1 MPTHLI
7 YQAWKKTKDEKG
19 AIKQHTKDSKGNE
32 IVRDIRFVDPM
43 THKDME
49 EFDGYCFLCGEH
61 TTHGMKLK
69 KIFSNVFTDW
79 NIGKCRTSTHVCP
92 ACCFSI
98 LTSKERYGIRTF
110 SNVANEE
117 NLWLP
122 NRSELRGFLVHP
134 PTPPFVINLAVSQK
148 KHIAFKGEV
157 NYSRDIFTVMYE
169 EMPVLIDRKEFTRLL
184 ELVEHFLYGFTKTEI
199 TTGDYNQK
207 RILDFGIE
215 EWEAF
220 EKRVKPFRGTP
231 LLDVVMFVAQKVENE
246 EELKCYMVSELKMKT
261 QQQRHLSSMQST
273 AAGIEKEGQ
282 AESICGGKLKDS
294 QKSVQSEQLQLDLF

>member
-7 YQAWKKTKDEKG
+7 YQAWKKTG
-19 AIKQHTKDSKGNE
+19 RLIQNTKDSKGNDIQKE
-32 IVRDIRFVDPM
+32 IKLVDPM

-49 EFDGYCFLCGEH
+49 EFDGYCYLCGEP

-69 KIFSNVFTDW
+69 KVFSNVFTDW
-79 NIGKCRTSTHVCP
+79 NIGKYRTSTHVCP
-92 ACCFSI
+92 ACCFTI
-98 LTSKERYGIRTF
+98 LTSPERHALRTF
-110 SNVANEE
+110 SNVANKD
-117 NLWLP
+117 NLYLP
-122 NRSELRGFLVHP
+122 NRVEMREFLLHP
-134 PTPPFVINLAVSQK
+134 PEPPFVINLAVSQK

-220 EKRVKPFRGTP
+220 EERVKKYRGSP
-231 LLDVVMFVAQKVENE
+231 LLDVVMFVAQKIESE
-246 EELKCYMVSELKMKT
+246 EKLQCYMASELKMNT
-261 QQQRHLSSMQST
+261 LQQQHSSSMPST
-273 AAGIEKEGQ
+273 AAGTEKEDQVG
-282 AESICGGKLKDS
+282 STCGDKLNDS
-294 QKSVQSEQLQLDLF
+294 QKLVQNEQLQLELF

>member
-7 YQAWKKTKDEKG
+7 YKAWQNTKDENG
-19 AIKQHTKDSKGNE
+19 VIMQNTKDAKGNE
-32 IVRDIRFVDPM
+32 IVRQIKFEDPM
-43 THKDME
+43 KQKDME
-49 EFDGYCFLCGEH
+49 PHEGHCFLCGEPM
-61 TTHGMKLK
+61 THGIKLK

-79 NIGKCRTSTHVCP
+79 NIAKCRGETHVCP

-98 LTSKERYGIRTF
+98 LTTKGRYGLRTF

-117 NLWLP
+117 RLWLP
-122 NRSELRGFLVHP
+122 NRMEMREFLMHP
-134 PTPPFVINLAVSQK
+134 PDPPFVINLAVSQK

-199 TTGDYNQK
+199 ITGDYNQK

-215 EWEAF
+215 AWEAF
-220 EKRVKPFRGTP
+220 EERVKPYRGNP
-231 LLDVVMFVAQKVENE
+231 LLDVVMFVAQKVESE
-246 EELKCYMVSELKMKT
+246 EELQCFMVSELKMKM
-261 QQQRHLSSMQST
+261 QELQPYSSMPSIV
-273 AAGIEKEGQ
+273 AGTGKEGQ
-282 AESICGGKLKDS
+282 VGSTCGGKSNASPKFPR
-294 QKSVQSEQLQLDLF
+294 SEQLQLELF

>member
-7 YQAWKKTKDEKG
+7 YQAWMKTKDEKG
-19 AIKQHTKDSKGNE
+19 AIKQNTKDSKGNE
-32 IVRDIRFVDPM
+32 IVREIRFVDPM
-43 THKDME
+43 QEKDME
-49 EFDGYCFLCGEH
+49 KHDGMCFLCGEPM
-61 TTHGMKLK
+61 THGMKLK
-69 KIFSNVFTDW
+69 KVFSNVFTDW
-79 NIGKCRTSTHVCP
+79 NVAKNSSGTHVCP

-98 LTSKERYGIRTF
+98 LTSKERHGIRTF
-110 SNVANEE
+110 SNVANED

-122 NRSELRGFLVHP
+122 NRPELRDFLLKP
-134 PTPPFVINLAVSQK
+134 PDPPFVINLAVSQK

-199 TTGDYNQK
+199 TTGNYNQK

-220 EKRVKPFRGTP
+220 EERVKKYRGSS
-231 LLDVVMFVAQKVENE
+231 LLDVVMFVAQKIESE
-246 EELKCYMVSELKMKT
+246 EKLQCYMASELKMNT
-261 QQQRHLSSMQST
+261 LQQQHSSSMPST
-273 AAGIEKEGQ
+273 AAGTEKEDR
-282 AESICGGKLKDS
+282 AASTCGGKLKDS
-294 QKSVQSEQLQLDLF
+294 RKSVQSEQLQLDLF

>member
-19 AIKQHTKDSKGNE
+19 AIKQNTKDSKGNE
-32 IVRDIRFVDPM
+32 IVREIRFVDPM
-43 THKDME
+43 THKDLE
-49 EFDGYCFLCGEH
+49 DHDGLCYLCGEH
-61 TTHGMKLK
+61 MSQGIKLK

-79 NIGKCRTSTHVCP
+79 NAGNERTATHVCP
-92 ACCFSI
+92 ACCFNI
-98 LTSKERYGIRTF
+98 LTSSERYGLRMF
-110 SNVANEE
+110 SHVANNER
-117 NLWLP
+117 LWLT
-122 NRSELRGFLVHP
+122 NRMELRDFFISP
-134 PTPPFVINLAVSQK
+134 PSPPFVINIAVSQK
-148 KHIAFKGEV
+148 KHISFKGEV

-220 EKRVKPFRGTP
+220 EERVKKYRGSS
-231 LLDVVMFVAQKVENE
+231 LLDVVMFVAQKIESE
-246 EELKCYMVSELKMKT
+246 EKLQCYMASELKMNT
-261 QQQRHLSSMQST
+261 LQQQHSSSMPST
-273 AAGIEKEGQ
+273 AAGTGKEDR
-282 AESICGGKLKDS
+282 AASTCGGKLKDS
-294 QKSVQSEQLQLDLF
+294 RKSVPSEQLQLDLF